1 MLLLHSGAGATGHAT
16 THLVPEK
23 ILAVVYVDTGP
34 AIGALG
40 PDLQGEGWP
49 LPEWDDL
56 GENPK
61 GVSPGKVAEWRERA
75 VPEPAGAIR
84 GLAEWVNE
92 ARLDIPSTVVCTS
105 FSQQDYRSRRGYS
118 FVKGLGELRQ
128 LAYVVEARRT
138 GRVVRRCCKC
148 R

>member
-1 MLLLHSGAGATGHAT
+1 M
-16 THLVPEK
+16 
-23 ILAVVYVDTGP
+23 
-34 AIGALG
+34 
-40 PDLQGEGWP
+40 
-49 LPEWDDL
+49 PEWDDL

-75 VPEPAGAIR
+75 VPEPAGAVR
-84 GLAEWVNE
+84 GHAEWVNE

-105 FSQQDYRSRRGYS
+105 FSQQDYRDAVEAGYS

-128 LAYVVEARRT
+128 LANVVEARRT
-138 GRVVRRCCKC
+138 GRVVVRRCYKC